1 MSVRR
6 SLIFLTFLILV
17 IPICAFGASAFQL
30 ARTREPDQ
38 NLRFYTVQKGD
49 VTLFVTGIGRIEAES
64 VASLSFTRVA
74 NVSEVMIQPGDVVQ
88 KGDVLAALDHQN
100 EQLAYDRAVLGL
112 KLAELQRQN
121 VVKPVDESD
130 IRIAEAN
137 LKSAQ
142 GAYLGI
148 QNAVAPSDLQAAALR
163 YQQALD
169 LKAQAQKARTDADG
183 GQVDQYYQLLDAQVG
198 AASFNA
204 EIARLQLESL
214 KGGNQGALNAAY
226 ARIVQAQKGL
236 DQVKAGP
243 TQAQIDQANIAVQQ
257 AQLQVDQASKV
268 LNDMSLVAPFD
279 GVVSAVN
286 VQVGSVGSPALP
298 AIQITN
304 ISPLHVLVQVDE
316 IDIHKIREGQSA
328 RVKIDALPGVE
339 LPATIETIALVGTN
353 DNGIINYDVKV
364 RLDANDPRV
373 LAGMTAEASV
383 IVDQKENV
391 LSVPNEYIRLDRARN
406 KAYVNVVDKNGRL
419 QEVEVQLGLQGDDLS
434 EVTAGIKQ
442 GDVLAVSLGGDK
454 IAIFGG

>member
-6 SLIFLTFLILV
+6 SLIFLTFLVLV
-17 IPICAFGASAFQL
+17 VPVCAFGANAAQL
-30 ARTREPDQ
+30 MRTREPDQ
-38 NLRFYTVQKGD
+38 NLRFYTVVQGN
-49 VTLFVTGIGRIEAES
+49 VSLFVTGIGRIEAES
-64 VASLSFTRVA
+64 VVNLRFMRVA
-74 NVSEVMIQPGDVVQ
+74 NVSEVMVQPGDVVQ
-88 KGDVLAALDHQN
+88 KGDVLATLDHEN
-100 EQLAYDRAVLGL
+100 EQLAYDRAVLSL
-112 KLAELQRQN
+112 KLAQLQRQN
-121 VVKPVDESD
+121 VIKPVDESD

-148 QNAVAPSDLQAAALR
+148 QNAVAPSDLQAAELR
-163 YQQALD
+163 YRQALD
-169 LKAQAQKARTDADG
+169 LKTQAQKARTDADG
-183 GQVDQYYQLLDAQVG
+183 GRVDQYYQLLDAQVG

-226 ARIVQAQKGL
+226 ARIIQAQKAL

-243 TQAQIDQANIAVQQ
+243 TQAQIDQANIGVLQ
-257 AQLQVDQASKV
+257 AQLQVDQAEKL

-298 AIQITN
+298 AVQITN

-316 IDIHKIREGQSA
+316 IDIRKIREGQHA
-328 RVKIDALPGVE
+328 RVKVDALPGIE
-339 LPATIETIALVGTN
+339 LPATIERIALVGTN
-353 DNGIINYDVKV
+353 DNGIINYDVQV

-373 LAGMTAEASV
+373 RAGMTAEASV
-383 IVDQKENV
+383 VVDQKSNV
-391 LSVPNEYIRLDRARN
+391 LSVPNEYIRLDRTRN
-406 KAYVNVVDKNGRL
+406 KAYVNVVDRNGRL
-419 QEVEVQLGLQGDDLS
+419 QEVEVQLGLQGDDVS
-434 EVTAGIKQ
+434 EVTAGILEN
-442 GDVLAVSLGGDK
+442 DVLAVSLGSDK

>member
-6 SLIFLTFLILV
+6 SLIFLTFLVLG
-17 IPICAFGASAFQL
+17 IPICAFGVNAAQL
-30 ARTREPDQ
+30 MRTREPDQ
-38 NLRFYTVQKGD
+38 NLRFYTVQQGN
-49 VTLFVTGIGRIEAES
+49 VTLFVTGIGKIEAES
-64 VASLSFTRVA
+64 VANLSFTRIA
-74 NVSEVMIQPGDVVQ
+74 NVSEVMVQPGDMVQ
-88 KGDVLAALDHQN
+88 KGDVLATLDHQD
-100 EQLAYDRAVLGL
+100 EQLAYDRAVLSL

-121 VVKPVDESD
+121 VIKPVDESD

-148 QNAVAPSDLQAAALR
+148 QNAVAPSDLQAAELR
-163 YQQALD
+163 YRQALD
-169 LKAQAQKARTDADG
+169 FKAQAEKARTDADG

-226 ARIVQAQKGL
+226 ARIVQAQKAL

-257 AQLQVDQASKV
+257 AQLQVDQSSRV
-268 LNDMSLVAPFD
+268 LNDLSLTAPFD
-279 GVVSAVN
+279 GVVSFVN
-286 VQVGSVGSPALP
+286 VQVGSVASPALP
-298 AIQITN
+298 AIQVTN

-328 RVKIDALPGVE
+328 RVKVDALPGVE
-339 LPATIETIALVGTN
+339 LTATIETIALVGTN

-364 RLDANDPRV
+364 RLDASDLRV
-373 LAGMTAEASV
+373 RTGMTAEASV
-383 IVDQKENV
+383 IVDQKSNV
-391 LSVPNEYIRLDRARN
+391 LSVPNEYIRLDRTRN
-406 KAYVNVVDKNGRL
+406 KAFVNVVDKNGRL
-419 QEVEVQLGLQGDDLS
+419 QEVEVQLGLQGDDVS
-434 EVTAGIKQ
+434 EVTAGIQQ
-442 GDVLAVSLGGDK
+442 GDILAVSLGGDK
-454 IAIFGG
+454 ISIFGG

>member
-17 IPICAFGASAFQL
+17 IPIFAFGASAFEL
-30 ARTREPDQ
+30 ARTRPPDQ
-38 NLRFYTVQKGD
+38 NLRFYTLEQGD
-49 VTLFVTGIGRIEAES
+49 VTLFVTGIGGIEAES
-64 VASLSFTRVA
+64 VANLSFTRLA
-74 NVSEVMIQPGDVVQ
+74 NVSEVMVQPGDVVQ
-88 KGDVLAALDHQN
+88 KGDVLAALDQQN
-100 EQLAYDRAVLGL
+100 EQLAYDRAVLNL

-148 QNAVAPSDLQAAALR
+148 QNAVSPSDLQAAELR
-163 YQQALD
+163 YQQSLD

-204 EIARLQLESL
+204 EIARLQLQSL

-226 ARIVQAQKGL
+226 ARIVQAQKAL

-268 LNDMSLVAPFD
+268 LDDLSLAAPFD
-279 GVVSAVN
+279 GVVSFVN
-286 VQVGSVGSPALP
+286 VQVGSVASPALP

-328 RVKIDALPGVE
+328 RVKVDALPGVE
-339 LPATIETIALVGTN
+339 LPATIETIAIVGTN

-373 LAGMTAEASV
+373 RAGMTAEASV
-383 IVDQKENV
+383 IVEQKSNV

-419 QEVEVQLGLQGDDLS
+419 QEVEVQLGLQGDDVS
-434 EVTAGIKQ
+434 EVTAGIQQ
-442 GDVLAVSLGGDK
+442 GDILAVSLGGDK